1 MEMLHFGW
9 AFVTNSG
16 VRAHPV
22 NRAPTP
28 TMHNLSIKN
37 KLTIG
42 FGAIVAIILFL
53 LTLAYN
59 NFARLSQANAW
70 DRHTLEVLLE
80 ANHVA
85 TSVLQVQ
92 SATRGYLLTGQEI
105 LVAPIHNEYEN
116 AGRHLRRALELT
128 ADNPAQQERLRQL
141 EPMLAAWM
149 DKAITPQIDMRRAAG
164 KGARSVSPETE
175 TAVLAGTGSVA
186 TIRQLLGE
194 TAAEES
200 RLLEQR
206 RQETTALRNA
216 MNMLLSGGAVA
227 CVLLAV
233 LIGTVLVRAISRPLN
248 SLSEAARNFGRG
260 TQGARA
266 EVLSNDELGAT
277 ALEFNRMAQA
287 IEDSQAKEQ
296 ADNLALRAKVDSLLD
311 VVSKAARGDL
321 TGSVAIRGEDAVGRL
336 GEGLATMLGNLRS
349 LLNNVQRAG
358 IQVASSA
365 TQIAASAR
373 QQEATGIEQAQTS
386 VEVLA
391 TTREIS
397 ANTAELLRTME
408 EATEVADYTTSATAD
423 AQDKLKHMDHT
434 MQQMVNATDSIGA
447 KLAALSEK
455 ASNINGV
462 LTTITKVADQTNIL
476 SLNAAIEAEKAGEAG
491 RGFSVVATEIRR
503 LADQTSVSTWDIEQ
517 MLKEMQSAVS
527 ASVMGMDKFAEEIRR
542 NVGEARHVAEQLSG
556 MMDQVRRLAP
566 RFDLVLQGMQSQAVG
581 ASQISGTMMQLSDAS
596 QQTVESLKATSE
608 AVHQLQY
615 AAGDLQQSVATFA
628 VNE

>member
-1 MEMLHFGW
+1 
-9 AFVTNSG
+9 
-16 VRAHPV
+16 
-22 NRAPTP
+22 
-28 TMHNLSIKN
+28 MHNFSIKK
-37 KLTIG
+37 KLTVGI
-42 FGAIVAIILFL
+42 GAIVAIILCL
-53 LTLAYN
+53 LILAYN
-59 NFARLSQANAW
+59 NFARLSQANGW

-80 ANHVA
+80 TNHIA

-92 SATRGYLLTGQEI
+92 SATRGYLLTGNES
-105 LVAPIHNEYEN
+105 LVAPIHTEYER
-116 AGRHLRRALELT
+116 ARSHLRRSLELT
-128 ADNPAQQERLRQL
+128 VDNAAQQERLRQL
-141 EPMLAAWM
+141 EPMLEAWM
-149 DKAITPQIDMRRAAG
+149 DKAISPQVEMRRALG
-164 KGARSVSPETE
+164 KSGPAAITTQTE
-175 TAVLAGTGSVA
+175 AAVLAGTGSVA
-186 TIRQLLGE
+186 NIRQSIGE
-194 TAAEES
+194 IESEEN
-200 RLLEQR
+200 RLLER
-206 RQETTALRNA
+206 RSQETTALRNT
-216 MNMLLSGGAVA
+216 MNMLLSGGAVLS
-227 CVLLAV
+227 VLLAI
-233 LIGTVLVRAISRPLN
+233 LIGMLLVRAVSRPLA
-248 SLSEAARNFGRG
+248 SLSEAARKLGDG
-260 TQGARA
+260 IPGARA
-266 EVLSNDELGAT
+266 EVISHDELGAV

-287 IEDSQAKEQ
+287 IEDNLAKEL
-296 ADNLALRAKVDSLLD
+296 AAGNALRAKVDSLLE

-321 TGSVAIRGEDAVGRL
+321 TGAVTIRGEDAIGRL

-391 TTREIS
+391 TTKEIS

-455 ASNINGV
+455 ASNINSV

-556 MMDQVRRLAP
+556 MMDQVRKLGP

-581 ASQISGTMMQLSDAS
+581 ASQISGTMMQLSDAT

-628 VNE
+628 VED